1 MLRSLRKSVANAWR
15 QILEQ
20 ILRLLECLNEEV
32 HVASVFDF
40 TLFLATLI
48 CIAFDV
54 YQACTG
60 GPVALWF
67 ASAVSA
73 ALGALALL
81 YKKVRK
87 GIKISDRTLIMVT
100 AYWIP
105 CTLIALAIVFV
116 VFRHLGADADAYALN
131 GVMAFVTAVLPSVT
145 AGACAL
151 VAPLLTFSLT
161 NLEHKVARCVAR
173 R

>member
-1 MLRSLRKSVANAWR
+1 MLRVLRKSVANAWR

-20 ILRLLECLNEEV
+20 ILCLLECLNKDV
-32 HVASVFDF
+32 HSASVFDF
-40 TLFLATLI
+40 TLVSATLI
-48 CIAFDV
+48 CIVFDV

-60 GPVALWF
+60 GPVAFWLS
-67 ASAVSA
+67 SAVSA
-73 ALGALALL
+73 VLGTLALL
-81 YKKVRK
+81 YKVDL
-87 GIKISDRTLIMVT
+87 GIEISDEMLIKVT

-105 CTLIALAIVFV
+105 CTLIALAIVFGLY
-116 VFRHLGADADAYALN
+116 HDLGADADAYALN

-151 VAPLLTFSLT
+151 VAPLLTSFLT
-161 NLEHKVARCVAR
+161 KLEHKVAGCVAR